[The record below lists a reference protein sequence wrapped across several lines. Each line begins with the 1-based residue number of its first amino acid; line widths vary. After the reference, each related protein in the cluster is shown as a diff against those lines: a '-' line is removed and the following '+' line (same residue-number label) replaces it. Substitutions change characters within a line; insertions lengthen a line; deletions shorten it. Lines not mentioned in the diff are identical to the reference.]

1 MIRGA
6 AFATVLLAMRV
17 VGAEPLDELGFG
29 AAATAMANARA
40 ATAVGAEAIHV
51 DPAAVALATRPE
63 VLIGY
68 QSTMGRLSINDRDA
82 GAGDSRGTSLGLVIP
97 FELDELRIGAGVGLY
112 LPDSYVARISVA
124 PMTEPQFTRLAT
136 VSHRMVIE
144 PVAAIAY
151 RNFAFGAGASLLA
164 DARSRKLAF
173 DVGVVGGAAQGT
185 AEVDVSLPPR
195 IAPLL
200 SARWSPA
207 RIVDVSATFRG
218 ELSLDLALDIDAN
231 VNVPQVV
238 TGTAEISLRSVHYFT
253 PMRVAVAAAVEPR
266 DDLLITGELAWER
279 WSTLGSGVPDLRV
292 LLALDTAPPLV
303 SQVAPPAHL
312 RDIFTPRL
320 GVEWRTGAVR
330 LRAGGGYLPSPI
342 PPQTGLT
349 SFADGAR
356 VLTTAG
362 AGIRIAPSALWRQ
375 PIDIDLAL
383 AWQHVVDELV
393 HKDMALYPGGAFSSG
408 GDIVQVGISSTVRL

>member
-1 MIRGA
+1 MIRGVIVA
-6 AFATVLLAMRV
+6 ALVFAAGVA
-17 VGAEPLDELGFG
+17 GAEPLDELGFG

-63 VLIGY
+63 VLLGY
-68 QSTMGRLSINDRDA
+68 QSSLARLSINDRDA
-82 GAGDSRGTSLGLVIP
+82 KVGDARGTSLGLAIP
-97 FELDELRIGAGVGLY
+97 FDLGDVRLGAGVGLY
-112 LPDSYVARISVA
+112 LPDAYLARISVA

-136 VSHRMVIE
+136 ASQRIVVE

-151 RNFAFGAGASLLA
+151 GEFALGAGASLLA

-173 DVGVVGGAAQGT
+173 DVGVIGGATQGT

-195 IAPLL
+195 IAPLIA
-200 SARWSPA
+200 ARWSPA
-207 RIVDVSATFRG
+207 RTVDLAATFRG

-238 TGTAEISLRSVHYFT
+238 TGTAEIGLRSVHYFT

-266 DDLLITGELAWER
+266 DDLLITAELAWER
-279 WSTLGSGVPDLRV
+279 WSTLGTGVPDLRV
-292 LLALDTAPPLV
+292 LLALDIAPPLV
-303 SQVAPPAHL
+303 SQPPPPADL
-312 RDIFTPRL
+312 RDIFTGRL
-320 GVEWRTGAVR
+320 GAEWHTGAMR
-330 LRAGGGYLPSPI
+330 LRAGAGYLPSPM

-362 AGIRIAPSALWRQ
+362 AGVRIAPTAIWRQ
-375 PIDIDLAL
+375 PIDIDLAI
-383 AWQHVVDELV
+383 AWQHVAHQLV
-393 HKDMALYPGGAFSSG
+393 HKDMALFPGGAFSAG